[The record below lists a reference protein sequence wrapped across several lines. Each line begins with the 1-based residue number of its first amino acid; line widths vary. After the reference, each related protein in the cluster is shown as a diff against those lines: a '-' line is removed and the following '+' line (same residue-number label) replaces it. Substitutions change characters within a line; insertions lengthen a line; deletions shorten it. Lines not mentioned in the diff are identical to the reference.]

1 MIKRII
7 VLCGIAFLASTLS
20 ARADELF
27 VGSQAGLCCFNVD
40 LHQVNTNEMEVTA
53 TLTDGA
59 QRFVDTGSGQHP
71 GFAFSLSGDPAI
83 TITNISSPWGSTDV
97 HLASVATGGPGMGTF
112 DYFFDNPGP
121 GGSAHNDGPLV
132 FDINLAGIT
141 YSSFVKS
148 SGEDG
153 GYYFAADIMNI
164 NNCTGMSG
172 ISSDPNPP
180 PVPEPSSLLTLGT
193 GFLCAVGIVRR
204 RLMDSVARG

>member
-27 VGSQAGLCCFNVD
+27 VGSQAGLCCFNVN

-53 TLTDGA
+53 TLTGGA
-59 QRFVDTGSGQHP
+59 QWFVDTGRGQHP
-71 GFAFSLSGDPAI
+71 GFAFSLKGNPAI
-83 TITNISSPWGSTDV
+83 TITNISSPWSSTDV
-97 HLASVATGGPGMGTF
+97 HLASVTTGGPGMGTF

-121 GGSAHNDGPLV
+121 GGSAHNDGPLD
-132 FDINLAGIT
+132 FDITLAGIT
-141 YSSFVKS
+141 FNSFVKS
-148 SGEDG
+148 SGGDG

-172 ISSDPNPP
+172 ISSDPTPP
-180 PVPEPSSLLTLGT
+180 PVPEPSSLLMLGT
-193 GFLCAVGIVRR
+193 GFLCAVGMVRR
-204 RLMDSVARG
+204 RIMAGVARC